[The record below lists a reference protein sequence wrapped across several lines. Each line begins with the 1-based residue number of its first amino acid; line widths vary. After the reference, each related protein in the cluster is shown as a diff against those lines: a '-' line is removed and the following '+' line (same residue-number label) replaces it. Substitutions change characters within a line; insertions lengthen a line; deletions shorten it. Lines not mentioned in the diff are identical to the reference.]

1 MIIFYLFDQ
10 NVDAYE
16 GPRGVNSYYG
26 NNLAAYGGQPDDG
39 YLRKSRL
46 LDDIRKA
53 SLMKAANS
61 NLPKQLLSMG

>member
-16 GPRGVNSYYG
+16 GPRGVNNYYG

-53 SLMKAANS
+53 
-61 NLPKQLLSMG
+61 

>member
-16 GPRGVNSYYG
+16 DPSGVDSYYG

-39 YLRKSRL
+39 YLRESTF
-46 LDDIRKA
+46 
-53 SLMKAANS
+53 
-61 NLPKQLLSMG
+61 PVSMGLTDPDS